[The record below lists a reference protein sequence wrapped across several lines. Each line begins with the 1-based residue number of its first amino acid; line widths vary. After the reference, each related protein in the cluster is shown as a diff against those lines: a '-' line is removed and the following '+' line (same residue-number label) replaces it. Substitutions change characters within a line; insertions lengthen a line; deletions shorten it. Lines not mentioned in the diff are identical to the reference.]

1 VREDL
6 NAPRLLQLYDPNFLL
21 ENYSKI
27 GEKKENSTMGTVNL
41 RTMETQIRILGGK
54 NVREKD

>member
-1 VREDL
+1 L
-6 NAPRLLQLYDPNFLL
+6 NAPRLRLYDPHFLL

-41 RTMETQIRILGGK
+41 GTMETQIQILGGK
-54 NVREKD
+54 NVREKY